1 MTRRTFWVCLLVAG
15 AILALPARAE
25 HTRFWRESDYAE
37 FEKGNPRGVAV
48 RSDGKL
54 TPAPQFIQFSDPNLA
69 YLWTLRLDSRGR
81 LYAAGG
87 SDAKVLRFDEAGKA
101 STIFESTELVAQAL
115 AFDSQDNL
123 YIGTSPDGKVYRVTP
138 DGQKTV
144 FFEPKT
150 KYIWGLAVGS
160 DGTLF
165 VATGDKGEVFAVG
178 RDGVGK
184 AFYKSE
190 ERHARSLAFDNKG
203 NLLIGTDP
211 DGLVVRV
218 EVAHK
223 GSNLVEAGS
232 AFVIYETDKK
242 EITSLLADANGII
255 YAAAIG
261 EKGRVTPTF
270 QLPVT
275 PPAVTAPGTNPSPTP
290 GTSMTLQ
297 VQGQA
302 PQAPANLPFF
312 PTLGGGAEVVRI
324 APDGSPEKIWN
335 SREELVYAMAFSREG
350 KLLLGTGNNGAIV
363 EIEGNNLFSRIA
375 KTASSQI
382 TGLAQGPGGAVYVAT
397 ANPGKVFTLG
407 PAYDKGGT
415 FESDTF
421 DAKIFSHWGRLTWWG
436 ENGARQGKVAF
447 YVRSGNT
454 SRPEE
459 NWSPWAG
466 PYSKSSGETVTCPPG
481 RFVQWK
487 AEFLD
492 TDAAGAPSVA
502 WVSLAYQPKNVA
514 PVIDDVV
521 LQEPGVRVQGFGAPT
536 GGPPSAAPVQLHL
549 PQRAGGS
556 VTIPPPGSEPKSPR
570 GEAPPQGFE
579 QKGFQSVLWS
589 AHDDNEDDLVFSIY
603 YRGEGEKNWRLLK
616 DRIDQR
622 FYSWDSTSMPD
633 GAYYLK
639 IVAADS
645 SSNPPDQALSTE
657 RESERFEV
665 DNTPPA
671 IENLRAE
678 TVSGERGKVRIT
690 FAARD
695 PQSEL
700 SRAEYSADAGSWQV
714 VFPVGLLTDAPKESY
729 QIQLQNLSAG
739 EHTVAVRVTDRFENL
754 TTAKV
759 TFAVAPR

>member
-1 MTRRTFWVCLLVAG
+1 MIRRAFWVCLPVAG
-15 AILALPARAE
+15 ALLSLTARAE
-25 HTRFWRESDYAE
+25 HTRFWRESEYAE
-37 FEKGNPRGVAV
+37 FEKGTPKGVAV

-54 TPAPQFIQFSDPNLA
+54 TAAPRFIQFSDPNLA
-69 YLWTLRLDSRGR
+69 YLWTLRLDSRDR

-123 YIGTSPDGKVYRVTP
+123 YVGTSPDGKVYKVTP
-138 DGQKTV
+138 DGRKAV
-144 FFEPKT
+144 FFDPKT
-150 KYIWGLAVGS
+150 KYIWALAVDS
-160 DGTLF
+160 QGTVF
-165 VATGDKGEVFAVG
+165 VGTGDKGEVFAVG
-178 RDGVGK
+178 RDGAGK
-184 AFYKSE
+184 VFYKSE

-218 EVAHK
+218 GVVHK
-223 GSNLVEAGS
+223 GASSAEAGS
-232 AFVIYETDKK
+232 AFVLYETDKK
-242 EITSLLADANGII
+242 EITSLLADANGMI
-255 YAAAIG
+255 YASAIG
-261 EKGRVTPTF
+261 EKGRAAPTF
-270 QLPVT
+270 PPTVT
-275 PPAVTAPGTNPSPTP
+275 PPAITAPPANPSQMPSSTV
-290 GTSMTLQ
+290 TIQ
-297 VQGQA
+297 VQGQP
-302 PQAPANLPFF
+302 PQGPVNLPFF

-324 APDGSPEKIWN
+324 APDGSPEKIWS
-335 SREELVYAMAFSREG
+335 SREDLVYAMAFSRGG
-350 KLLLGTGNNGAIV
+350 KLLLGTGNNGAII
-363 EIEGNNLFSRIA
+363 EIEGDNLFSRIA

-382 TGLAQGPGGAVYVAT
+382 TGLSQGPGGAVYVAT

-407 PAYDKGGT
+407 PGYEKDGT

-421 DAKIFSHWGRLTWWG
+421 DAKIFSHWGRLTWWVG
-436 ENGARQGKVAF
+436 DGAAQGKVAF

-466 PYSKSSGETVTCPPG
+466 PYSKGSGEAVTCPPG

-487 AEFLD
+487 AEFLE
-492 TDAAGAPSVA
+492 TDAAGAPSVS

-514 PVIDDVV
+514 PMIDDVV
-521 LQEPGVRVQGFGAPT
+521 MQEPGVRVQGFGAPS
-536 GGPPSAAPVQLHL
+536 GGPPVPANVQLHL
-549 PQRAGGS
+549 PQRAGGGVS
-556 VTIPPPGSEPKSPR
+556 TPSPGAEPKSPR
-570 GEAPPQGFE
+570 VDVPPQGIA
-579 QKGFQSVLWS
+579 QKGYQSVLWS
-589 AHDDNEDDLVFSIY
+589 AHDDNDDDLVFSIY

-616 DRIDQR
+616 DKIDQR

-645 SSNPPDQALSTE
+645 PSNPPDQALSTE
-657 RESERFEV
+657 RESDRFEV
-665 DNTPPA
+665 DNTPAA

-678 TVSGERGKVRIT
+678 AITGERGKVRIT
-690 FAARD
+690 FDAHD
-695 PQSEL
+695 PQSDL
-700 SRAEYSADAGSWQV
+700 ARAEYSADAGTWQV

-729 QIQLQNLSAG
+729 QIQLQDLSAG
-739 EHTVAVRVTDRFENL
+739 EHTVAVRITDRFENI

-759 TFAVAPR
+759 TFAIAAR